1 MTARKEFVRPSLEK
15 EIGFSDVPEEKR
27 DAKFFE
33 ELLQFRARLRRDTL
47 SQRWLF
53 RLALHEGG
61 HWRYM
66 RKNGQECTAAGPH
79 IEYRDGELRCIKGSI
94 SSQGRKLLTFDS
106 TIDTLKE
113 WLAGPLAVATL
124 TGEAADAEPDI
135 LDACKYLKLSRDE
148 ISLWLALVEPDLKE
162 DFHNPTIV
170 QEILDA
176 AREYANVI
184 FRNDFCI
191 DWGIKRY
198 RLGIAEP
205 QRAGG
210 DRMVREWNDAV
221 HAATSDKS
229 GALFG

>member
-1 MTARKEFVRPSLEK
+1 MKDFVRPPLEN

-33 ELLQFRARLRRDTL
+33 ELLQFRAGLRRDTL

-53 RLALHEGG
+53 KLALHEGA

-66 RKNGQECTAAGPH
+66 RKNGQECTPHGPH
-79 IEYRDGELRCIKGSI
+79 IEYRDGELYCVKGSI
-94 SSQGRKLLTFDS
+94 SSRGRKLLTFDS
-106 TIDTLKE
+106 TMDTLKE
-113 WLAGPLAVATL
+113 WLAGPLAVTTL

-162 DFHNPTIV
+162 DFHNPIIV
-170 QEILDA
+170 QEILGA
-176 AREYANVI
+176 AREYANAI

-205 QRAGG
+205 ERVGATRAAEKWNEAAIPA
-210 DRMVREWNDAV
+210 VRS
-221 HAATSDKS
+221 T
-229 GALFG
+229 